1 MSERNK
7 PAATMADIAKVAGV
21 SVSTVSRALSGST
34 LVASA
39 KVDEILR
46 VAREAGYVVNA
57 TARNLRLKRTQTIGV
72 VVPLAHEAGQPL
84 TDPFLSQ
91 MLIHLADEI
100 TVRGYGMFLQK
111 VLTSGKDWLQHLVA
125 SGRADGFIVIGQSTE
140 RETLQTVG
148 EAYLPLVVWGGQLV
162 GDSYCTIGTDNRG
175 GTRAVTEHL
184 LATGRKRLVFL
195 GNPKMPELGLR
206 YAGYAEAVTEAA
218 TQNPEIAPPRSVP
231 VHLTAT
237 GAYDAVHELIGSGLD
252 FDGLVCASDVIAL
265 SALRALT
272 SRGLNV
278 PQDVAVT
285 GYDDIPLAAHAN
297 PSLTTVHQDLP
308 LAAATLV
315 ERLFRRMDGHNLPSI
330 TLPSRVVVRESSAP
344 VTGA

>member
-218 TQNPEIAPPRSVP
+218 TQNPDIAPPRSVP

>member
-1 MSERNK
+1 MSQRNK
-7 PAATMADIAKVAGV
+7 PAATMADIARVAGV
-21 SVSTVSRALSGST
+21 SVSTVSRALSGSS

-39 KVDEILR
+39 KVEEILK

-72 VVPLAHEAGQPL
+72 VIPLAHEAGQPL

-111 VLTSGKDWLQHLVA
+111 VLTPGKDWLQHLIA

-140 RETLQTVG
+140 RETLQSVA
-148 EAYLPLVVWGGQLV
+148 ESYLPLVVWGGQLA
-162 GDSYCTIGTDNRG
+162 GDRYCTIGTDNRTG
-175 GTRAVTEHL
+175 ARAITEHL
-184 LATGRKRLVFL
+184 LATGRRRLVFL

-218 TQNPEIAPPRSVP
+218 THDPTVTAPRSVP
-231 VHLTAT
+231 VHLTTT
-237 GAYDAVHELIGSGLD
+237 GAYDAVRELIGTGVD

-272 SRGLNV
+272 ASGLDV
-278 PQDVAVT
+278 PGNVAVT

-297 PSLTTVHQDLP
+297 PPLTTVHQDLP

-315 ERLFRRMDGHNLPSI
+315 ERLFRRMDGHDLPSM
-330 TLPSRVVVRESSAP
+330 TLPSRVIVRESSAIP
-344 VTGA
+344 IPP

>member
-7 PAATMADIAKVAGV
+7 PAATMADIARVAGV

-111 VLTSGKDWLQHLVA
+111 VLATGKDWLQHLIA

-140 RETLQTVG
+140 RQTLQSVA
-148 EAYLPLVVWGGQLV
+148 ESYLPLVVWGGQLA
-162 GDSYCTIGTDNRG
+162 GDTYCTIGTDNRG

-184 LATGRKRLVFL
+184 LTTGRKRLVFL
-195 GNPKMPELGLR
+195 GNPRMPELGLR
-206 YAGYAEAVTEAA
+206 YAGYAEAVTAAA
-218 TQNPEIAPPRSVP
+218 TQDPEVSAPRSVP
-231 VHLTAT
+231 VHVTAT
-237 GAYDAVHELIGSGLD
+237 GAYDAVRELIGSGVD

-272 SRGLNV
+272 SCGVNV
-278 PQDVAVT
+278 PVDVAVT

-315 ERLFRRMDGHNLPSI
+315 ERLFRRMDGHNLPSV
-330 TLPSRVVVRESSAP
+330 TLPSRVVVRESSAS
-344 VTGA
+344 V

>member
-148 EAYLPLVVWGGQLV
+148 ENYLPLVVWGGQLV

-218 TQNPEIAPPRSVP
+218 TLNPDIAPPRSVP

-237 GAYDAVHELIGSGLD
+237 GAYDAVRELIGSGVD
-252 FDGLVCASDVIAL
+252 FDALVCASDVIAL

-272 SRGLNV
+272 SCGLNV

>member
-72 VVPLAHEAGQPL
+72 VVPLVHEAGQPL

-148 EAYLPLVVWGGQLV
+148 ENYLPLVVWGGQLA
-162 GDSYCTIGTDNRG
+162 GDTYCTIGTDNRG

-184 LATGRKRLVFL
+184 LATGRQRLVFL

-218 TQNPEIAPPRSVP
+218 TKNPDIAQPRSVP

-237 GAYDAVHELIGSGLD
+237 GAYDAVREMIGSGVD

-272 SRGLNV
+272 SCGLNV

-315 ERLFRRMDGHNLPSI
+315 ERLFRRMDGHNLPSM

-344 VTGA
+344 VTDA

>member
-195 GNPKMPELGLR
+195 GNPRMPELGLR

-344 VTGA
+344 VTGP